1 MAPKG
6 HSVTMDDGGS
16 IDDGDGTVA
25 DPLVGSM
32 SGRLLVATPQ
42 LRDPRFARAV
52 VLLLDHD
59 ESGTVG
65 VVLNQPLDLA
75 VSAEF
80 PSWGQCSALAAPE
93 VFFSGGPVEID
104 GALVIAAL
112 RPGVV
117 APVVRVVPGSIAV
130 IDIDSEPAEAPYW
143 ASGLRVFAGY
153 SGGGP
158 GQLLAELDEG
168 SWYVVDSR
176 PEDLLDPHP
185 EGLWRSVLRRQ
196 TGDVALV
203 STWTDDPDLN

>member
-1 MAPKG
+1 
-6 HSVTMDDGGS
+6 MDDGGS
-16 IDDGDGTVA
+16 IDDGDGTVP
-25 DPLVGSM
+25 DPLAGSM

-42 LRDPRFARAV
+42 LRDPRFARTV

-80 PSWGQCSALAAPE
+80 PSWGECSALAAPE

-104 GALVIAAL
+104 GALVLAAL

-117 APVVRVVPGSIAV
+117 APIVRAVPGSIAV

-153 SGGGP
+153 SGWGPGRARRGVLVRRRQPAGGP
-158 GQLLAELDEG
+158 A
-168 SWYVVDSR
+168 R
-176 PEDLLDPHP
+176 PAPGGP
-185 EGLWRSVLRRQ
+185 
-196 TGDVALV
+196 VALGAPAPTGRRRARV
-203 STWTDDPDLN
+203 HLDRRPRPQLTTAAGRPTLGR